1 LPDDSKVIILSD
13 SDEEEEKVCEE
24 EAAEANV
31 TPSSAARIP
40 ASTASTADADEAPK
54 GMQDDNSGGCTPDR
68 DADGGRNGGGVLQGE
83 LQQVCTATP
92 QFLL

>member
-24 EAAEANV
+24 EATEANV
-31 TPSSAARIP
+31 APSSAARIP
-40 ASTASTADADEAPK
+40 TSTADADEAPK
-54 GMQDDNSGGCTPDR
+54 GVQDDNSGGCTPDR